1 MKVAIGPA
9 DPAGVGSA
17 LAAGLV
23 ACGHEAV
30 TVMWLE
36 SVWGYPADRLVGTRG
51 GALRFALAASRRFE
65 VLHVLGGRSW
75 AFYSDLLLARA
86 EGRTGLIQYNGSDCR
101 TSDIAARLHPA
112 RARVVDPGRDR
123 EIRLHRRLAAH
134 AARAAVVQDLELVDY
149 LRSDFA
155 RVYVAPFAIDA
166 AAVDRAQATAI
177 ETDGPLRV
185 VHAPTERRIKGSD
198 EIEAAIR
205 GSGLDIELETV
216 TGRPHDEA
224 LAAMAGADVVV
235 DQLNAET
242 PGVLS
247 AEAMALGKP
256 VLCEHDPAKLA
267 GFARPCPVVAITAA
281 TLADRLGELAADPER
296 RRSLGE
302 AGRRYARATHHPDV
316 AAAAMV
322 AVYRHA
328 PGAGPGLY
336 EASPVGVRAFS

>member
-1 MKVAIGPA
+1 MAIGPA

-23 ACGHEAV
+23 AAGHEAT
-30 TVMWLE
+30 TVMWLD
-36 SVWGYPADRLVGTRG
+36 SPWGYRADRLVGTRA
-51 GALRFALAASRRFE
+51 GALRFALGGARRFE

-86 EGRTGLIQYNGSDCR
+86 GRRTGLIQYNGSDCR
-101 TSDIAARLHPA
+101 TSDIAARLHTA
-112 RARVVDPGRDR
+112 RARIVDPGRDR
-123 EIRLHRRLAAH
+123 EIRLHRRLGAR

-149 LRSDFA
+149 LSEDYA
-155 RVYVAPFAIDA
+155 RIYVAPFAIDA
-166 AAVDRAQATAI
+166 AAVDRARAAATDI
-177 ETDGPLRV
+177 DGPLRV
-185 VHAPTERRIKGSD
+185 VHAPSERRVKGSD

-205 GSGLDIELETV
+205 GCGLEVQRETV
-216 TGRPHDEA
+216 TGRPHCEA
-224 LAAMAGADVVV
+224 LAAMATADVVV

-281 TLADRLGELAADPER
+281 TLGDRLRELAADPEHR
-296 RRSLGE
+296 RRLGE

-322 AVYRHA
+322 AVYHHA
-328 PGAGPGLY
+328 PDADPGLY
-336 EASPVGVRAFS
+336 EASSAGVRALD